1 MDSIKAESS
10 GGPAAP
16 EMRAMTLARR
26 NLPAIRDAEMR
37 AASYVP
43 HVDLDAV
50 HRPIAAAAEA
60 HPRTGERDSLL
71 IAEISDL
78 EW

>member
-10 GGPAAP
+10 VGPPAP
-16 EMRAMTLARR
+16 EIRAITLSRQ
-26 NLPAIRDAEMR
+26 NLPAILEAEMGV
-37 AASYVP
+37 ASFVP

-50 HRPIAAAAEA
+50 HRLIAAAPEA

-71 IAEISDL
+71 ISEISDL

>member
-16 EMRAMTLARR
+16 ETRAMTLARR
-26 NLPAIRDAEMR
+26 NLPAIRDAEKG
-37 AASYVP
+37 AASFVP

-50 HRPIAAAAEA
+50 HRLIAAAAEA
-60 HPRTGERDSLL
+60 QPRTGERDSLL
-71 IAEISDL
+71 ISEMSDL